1 MWRGVELGVAFAW
14 TCLTCLHQGVL
25 LAVLLVGATATLWRH
40 WRRAR
45 LWLALACAALVAV
58 AGTAPLVLPMQS
70 RLNEHQFLRPRALV
84 EQLSARPGD
93 YTAAPGNSLIDI
105 QSKFARPHWW
115 LSPGWI
121 KWGLAFA
128 GGLWGLSRRRW
139 RWWSAFLMLTATLA
153 FVLSLGP
160 HLNLGSWTPYWTFA
174 DFVPGLDRVRN
185 VFRFAFF
192 VQMAV
197 VLLAAEALHAVG
209 AYARVWNRRVA
220 SRTLRRVVMP
230 LFALGLALEVLPA
243 EVTLGKAPDATA
255 YRGWVAYV
263 REHASPG
270 RAVACLP
277 MAQGND
283 AGDFDLTARWM
294 YLATFHGAPLVNGY
308 SGFFPQSDF
317 NLRDVVNA
325 SFPSEE
331 SLEWLEMSGTELV
344 VVMRSPDGIGPVPA
358 GQYGRY
364 GLELAYSDLA
374 GVDVYRLTR

>member
-1 MWRGVELGVAFAW
+1 VELGVGFAW
-14 TCLTCLHQGVL
+14 TCLTCLHQGLL
-25 LAVLLVGATATLWRH
+25 LAMLLAGATVTLWRH

-45 LWLALACAALVAV
+45 LWRALACAAVVAV
-58 AGTAPLVLPMQS
+58 VGTAPFVLPLQS
-70 RLNEHQFLRPRALV
+70 RLDQHQFARQRTLV

-93 YTAAPGNSLIDI
+93 YTAAPGKALLDMPTR
-105 QSKFARPHWW
+105 FARPHWL

-121 KWGLAFA
+121 RWVLALA

-139 RWWSAFLMLTATLA
+139 RWWSSFLLLTAVLAFL
-153 FVLSLGP
+153 LSLGP
-160 HLNLGSWTPYWTFA
+160 HLRLGSWTPYWTLA
-174 DFVPGLDRVRN
+174 DCMPGLDRVRN

-197 VLLAAEALHAVG
+197 VLLAAQAVHAVQVCG
-209 AYARVWNRRVA
+209 RAWTSRAMRRA
-220 SRTLRRVVMP
+220 LRCAVVP
-230 LFALGLALEVLPA
+230 LLALGVALEVLPA
-243 EVTLGKAPDATA
+243 EVTLGKAPDAAA
-255 YRGWVAYV
+255 YRGWIAYV
-263 REHASPG
+263 RDHASPG

-277 MAQGND
+277 MANGNE
-283 AGDFDLTARWM
+283 AGDFDLTTRWM

-331 SLEWLEMSGTELV
+331 SLEWLAMSGTELV
-344 VVMRSPDGIGPVPA
+344 VVLRAPEGIGPVPT

-364 GLELAYSDLA
+364 RLELAYSDPA